1 MKSNGEINT
10 KARLVVPLGDK
21 REVECHGEECLGLQV
36 SKDALVLQLRYGKEF
51 NIDFTFQVL
60 VVIRLLFSC

>member
-36 SKDALVLQLRYGKEF
+36 SKDALVLQLPGCVFCSYF
-51 NIDFTFQVL
+51 LICTSPFVAF
-60 VVIRLLFSC
+60 